1 MTDLPFTLF
10 ERRNVGTQGAILF
23 RRNREHEKR
32 VISTLRF
39 REHPAWSSFDSSY
52 RVEA

>member
-1 MTDLPFTLF
+1 MSMTDFTLF

-39 REHPAWSSFDSSY
+39 REHPAWSQHHCPY